1 MELEDQLYREFK
13 EYKNNFIIFKENID
27 TFFKILY
34 ELPEK
39 TKKEEFPVEFKKTI
53 ENNKNILFKNLN
65 FDNLNNKIKD
75 NFEDFTFE
83 VNKKQNTKQNG
94 IILLYERINQK
105 PLLINFKIIGLIKTY
120 LKNFP
125 EYIKI
130 KTVNDDKIT
139 RITIALKNDYN
150 FPIDKI
156 DLKKLKIFDKIP
168 KIYVIDYNYEDF
180 TINNKIQ
187 NISILINPN
196 TQI

>member
-13 EYKNNFIIFKENID
+13 EYKNNFITFKENID

-139 RITIALKNDYN
+139 RITIALKNDDN
-150 FPIDKI
+150 ISIDKI
-156 DLKKLKIFDKIP
+156 NLKKLKIFDKIP
-168 KIYVIDYNYEDF
+168 KIYIIDYNYEDF

-196 TQI
+196 ISK

>member
-139 RITIALKNDYN
+139 RITIALKNDDN
-150 FPIDKI
+150 ISIDKI
-156 DLKKLKIFDKIP
+156 NLKKLKIFDKIP
-168 KIYVIDYNYEDF
+168 KIYIIDYNYEDF

-196 TQI
+196 ISK

>member
-139 RITIALKNDYN
+139 RITIALKNDDN
-150 FPIDKI
+150 ISIDKI
-156 DLKKLKIFDKIP
+156 NLKKLKIFDKIP
-168 KIYVIDYNYEDF
+168 KIYIIDYNYEDF

-196 TQI
+196 TQK

>member
-39 TKKEEFPVEFKKTI
+39 TKKEEFPQEFKKTI

-125 EYIKI
+125 EYIKL

>member
-75 NFEDFTFE
+75 NFEDVTFE

-139 RITIALKNDYN
+139 RITIALKNDDN
-150 FPIDKI
+150 ISIDKI
-156 DLKKLKIFDKIP
+156 NLKKLKIFDKIP
-168 KIYVIDYNYEDF
+168 KIYIIDYNYEDF

-196 TQI
+196 ISK